1 MINRHATSALLL
13 ALSSLTFA
21 ACADIDSEP
30 FDSSDVGLSGRPSF
44 DVFKGADGRFY
55 FNFSAANHEII
66 LSSQGYRARTPALA
80 GVLSVLDNASSPSAF
95 DVKPANNGGF
105 YFNLKATN
113 GQIIATSEVYSTRGN
128 ANRGVEAVIEN
139 AGDYLAFSAARTGAR
154 FIVFENSAGGFNFQ
168 LRAKNGRVV
177 LRSESYTSEAAA
189 LNGTFSV
196 ADNGTREQNF
206 EVLEAANGDYYFNL
220 RATNGQI
227 IGTSQ
232 MYSTKSNATH
242 GMRSIVALIPNV
254 DLM

>member
-1 MINRHATSALLL
+1 MIKRHITSALLL

-21 ACADIDSEP
+21 ACADVDSEP
-30 FDSSDVGLSGRPSF
+30 FDSSDVGLSARPSF

-66 LSSQGYRARTPALA
+66 LSSQGYRGRTPALA

-95 DVKPANNGGF
+95 EVNPARGGF
-105 YFNLKATN
+105 YFNLKAAN
-113 GQIIATSEVYSTRGN
+113 GQIIATSEVYSTKGN
-128 ANRGVEAVIEN
+128 ANRGVETVIDN
-139 AGDYLAFSAARTGAR
+139 VGDYLAFSAARTGAR
-154 FIVFENSAGGFNFQ
+154 FIVFENSAGGYNFQ

-196 ADNGTREQNF
+196 ADNGTREKNF
-206 EVLEAANGDYYFNL
+206 EILEAANGDYYFNL
-220 RATNGQI
+220 KATNGQI

-232 MYSTKSNATH
+232 MYSTKSNATR
-242 GMRSIVALIPNV
+242 GMRSMVALIPSI